1 MGNAQSRIEVYRD
14 EEKILSSLREDVRK
28 GLSTRPRSLPP
39 KYFYDERGSDLFEE
53 ITRLPEYY
61 LTRSEISILEERARE
76 ILERC
81 RPVDLVELGP
91 GSSQKSR
98 VLLDAALGAG
108 RLARFVPVDISAEA
122 LEATA
127 ADLARDYP
135 SLEIHGIAAEFEEA
149 LDRIPR
155 GGPRLV
161 AFLGSTIGNLDRPA
175 AVELLRRVARL
186 LEPEDRFLLGTDL
199 VKEVPALEAA
209 YNDSAG
215 VTARFNRNILAVIN
229 RRLRADFNP
238 DRFDHIA
245 FFDSRRSRIEMHLRA
260 REAHTVRIADL
271 RMAIRL
277 EEGETIHTENSYKY
291 TREMVTRMLSEA
303 GLKLEQWFIDARN
316 TFALSLSGRT
326 T

>member
-1 MGNAQSRIEVYRD
+1 MGKARSRIEVYRD
-14 EEKILSSLREDVRK
+14 AAKILSSLREDVRK

-39 KYFYDERGSDLFEE
+39 KYFYDERGSELFEE
-53 ITRLPEYY
+53 ITHLPEYY
-61 LTRSEISILEERARE
+61 LTRSEISILEERARG
-76 ILERC
+76 ILEHC

-91 GSSQKSR
+91 GSSRKSR
-98 VLLDAALGAG
+98 ILLDAALGAG

-127 ADLARDYP
+127 ADLAREYP
-135 SLEIHGIAAEFEEA
+135 SLEVHGIAAEFEEA

-155 GGPRLV
+155 TGPRLV
-161 AFLGSTIGNLDRPA
+161 VFLGSTIGNLDRPA

-199 VKEVPALEAA
+199 VKEVPTLEAA

-229 RRLRADFNP
+229 RRLRADFTP
-238 DRFDHIA
+238 DLFDHVA
-245 FFDSRRSRIEMHLRA
+245 FFDSRCSRIEMHLRA
-260 REAHTVRIADL
+260 REAHAVRIADL

-291 TREMVTRMLSEA
+291 TREMVTSMLSEG
-303 GLKLEQWFIDARN
+303 GLKLGQWFVDPRN
-316 TFALSLSGRT
+316 AFALSLSGRT